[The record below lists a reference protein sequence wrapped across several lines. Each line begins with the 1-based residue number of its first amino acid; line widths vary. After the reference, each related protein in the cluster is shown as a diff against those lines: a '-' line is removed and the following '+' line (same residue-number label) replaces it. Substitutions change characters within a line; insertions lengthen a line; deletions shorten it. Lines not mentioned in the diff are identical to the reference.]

1 MIPLQL
7 GGLVADWRVSLERPS
22 LGEGGGTPGN
32 FIQLI
37 TNAGRGWGVIGSE
50 LLPLLGHGLGS
61 GTPSEP
67 LLHPDMSQPGDPG
80 LPHGPASS
88 STAYEIT
95 TARLS
100 P

>member
-50 LLPLLGHGLGS
+50 LLTLLGHGLGS

-67 LLHPDMSQPGDPG
+67 LLHLLTCPSQVTQASHMAQPPAA
-80 LPHGPASS
+80 LPMK
-88 STAYEIT
+88 
-95 TARLS
+95 
-100 P
+100 